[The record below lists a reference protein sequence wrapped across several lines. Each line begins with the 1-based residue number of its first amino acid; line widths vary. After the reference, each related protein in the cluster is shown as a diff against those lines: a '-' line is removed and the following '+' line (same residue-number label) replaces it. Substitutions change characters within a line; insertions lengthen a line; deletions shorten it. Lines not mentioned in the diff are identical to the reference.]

1 MCNRIEG
8 GCSMQINP
16 QIHLTTGQFA
26 KLMNVNKDTLF
37 YYDKIGIF
45 SPEIVTSN
53 GYRYYSVYQ
62 SDVLNV
68 ILTLKELDMPL
79 KDIKKYLDKRS
90 PEKLIHILEKEEQVL
105 TTKINQLEVMKKIV
119 AEKIAIT
126 KNALSVN
133 TSEIT
138 MEYREKDQFIV
149 VTDTKPLTNEKSLYD
164 SIQRHNT
171 YLEEKNILSSTEGWM
186 IRVEK
191 VLNGDAVQYDY
202 LYTKLDEATYANQKM
217 ERGHYL
223 VAYHAE
229 GYATIEQTYNR
240 LVDYAKEY
248 NLVLIGY
255 FYEDILLDELSVEG
269 FEKYLIKL
277 SVLIER

>member
-1 MCNRIEG
+1 
-8 GCSMQINP
+8 MQINP

-90 PEKLIHILEKEEQVL
+90 PEKLIHLMEKEEQVL
-105 TTKINQLEVMKKIV
+105 NTKIKQLEVMKKIV

-171 YLEEKNILSSTEGWM
+171 YLEENNILSSTEGWM

-202 LYTKLDEATYANQKM
+202 LYTKVEEATYANQKM

-248 NLVLIGY
+248 NLMLIDY

-277 SVLIER
+277 SVPIKS

>member
-1 MCNRIEG
+1 
-8 GCSMQINP
+8 
-16 QIHLTTGQFA
+16 
-26 KLMNVNKDTLF
+26 
-37 YYDKIGIF
+37 
-45 SPEIVTSN
+45 
-53 GYRYYSVYQ
+53 
-62 SDVLNV
+62 
-68 ILTLKELDMPL
+68 
-79 KDIKKYLDKRS
+79 
-90 PEKLIHILEKEEQVL
+90 
-105 TTKINQLEVMKKIV
+105 
-119 AEKIAIT
+119 
-126 KNALSVN
+126 
-133 TSEIT
+133 
-138 MEYREKDQFIV
+138 
-149 VTDTKPLTNEKSLYD
+149 
-164 SIQRHNT
+164 
-171 YLEEKNILSSTEGWM
+171 M